1 MEFFGY
7 IVKKTRKYLVVKRLK
22 VTPAILLSILKPALK
37 KRAILIWEFYNKCL
51 NYRRKMDMPINN
63 YIKKEGRALPVFILL
78 DVSGS
83 MSGQKIE
90 TVNVALKEMINSF
103 KKIEN
108 PKGIIELCLLT
119 FGAGKVNIVKELS
132 QINDSDSYILTAGGD
147 TPMGMAFEK
156 VSEMIEDK
164 SIVSSRAYTPT
175 IVLIS
180 DGNPTDFDPTG
191 KSIEEIM
198 MWNALSKIHTGT
210 RTSTATKLAMGIGD
224 DVDTNIL
231 RAFIN
236 NNEVPVISAKDNNTI
251 SKFFEWVTMSISVRS
266 ISINPNQAQL
276 EDTYMF
282 DKDEI
287 QF

>member
-1 MEFFGY
+1 M
-7 IVKKTRKYLVVKRLK
+7 L
-22 VTPAILLSILKPALK
+22 
-37 KRAILIWEFYNKCL
+37 
-51 NYRRKMDMPINN
+51 INN
-63 YIKKEGRALPVFILL
+63 FIKKEGRALPVFILL

-83 MSGQKIE
+83 MKGEKIE

-108 PKGIIELCLLT
+108 PKGIVEMCLIT
-119 FGAGKVNIVKELS
+119 FGGSQVNVIKELS
-132 QINDSDSYILTAGGD
+132 QLKDSDVYTLTANGN

-156 VSEMIEDK
+156 VAEMIEDK
-164 SIVSSRAYTPT
+164 NVVSSRAYTPT

-180 DGNPTDFDPTG
+180 DGNPTDYNPAG

-198 MWNALSKIHTGT
+198 AWESLMKIHSGI
-210 RTSTATKLAMGIGD
+210 RCSKATKLAMGIGG

-231 RAFIN
+231 KAFIN
-236 NNEVPVISAKDNNTI
+236 NNEIPVISAKDNNTI
-251 SKFFEWVTMSISVRS
+251 SKFFEWVTMSVSVRS
-266 ISINPNQAQL
+266 VSSNPNQVQL

-287 QF
+287 LF

>member
-1 MEFFGY
+1 M
-7 IVKKTRKYLVVKRLK
+7 
-22 VTPAILLSILKPALK
+22 
-37 KRAILIWEFYNKCL
+37 LISNF
-51 NYRRKMDMPINN
+51 
-63 YIKKEGRALPVFILL
+63 IKKEGRSLPVFILL

-108 PKGIIELCLLT
+108 PKGIVELCLIT
-119 FGAGKVNIVKELS
+119 FGGGQVNVIKELS
-132 QINDSDSYILTAGGD
+132 QITDSDSYTLSANGD
-147 TPMGMAFEK
+147 TPMGKAFEK
-156 VSEMIEDK
+156 VAEMIEDK
-164 SIVSSRAYTPT
+164 NIVSSRAYTPT

-180 DGNPTDFDPTG
+180 DGNPTDYNPTG

-198 MWNALSKIHTGT
+198 SWKSLQKVHSGLRASK
-210 RTSTATKLAMGIGD
+210 ATKLAMGIGG
-224 DVDTNIL
+224 DVDINIL
-231 RAFIN
+231 KAFIN
-236 NNEVPVISAKDNNTI
+236 NNEIPVISAKDNNTI

-266 ISINPNQAQL
+266 VSTNPNQAQL

>member
-1 MEFFGY
+1 M
-7 IVKKTRKYLVVKRLK
+7 L
-22 VTPAILLSILKPALK
+22 
-37 KRAILIWEFYNKCL
+37 
-51 NYRRKMDMPINN
+51 INN

-83 MSGQKIE
+83 MSGEKIE

-119 FGAGKVNIVKELS
+119 FGGNKVEVIKPLS
-132 QINDSDSYILTAGGD
+132 KITDQDSYTLSASGS

-156 VSEMIEDK
+156 VAEMIEDK
-164 SIVSSRAYTPT
+164 DIVSSRAYTPT

-180 DGNPTDFDPTG
+180 DGNPTDYNASG

-198 MWNALSKIHTGT
+198 TWESLNKVHSGT
-210 RTSTATKLAMGIGD
+210 RSSKAIKLAMGIGS
-224 DVDTNIL
+224 DVDINIL
-231 RAFIN
+231 KAFIN
-236 NNEVPVISAKDNNTI
+236 NNEIPVISAKDNNTI
-251 SKFFEWVTMSISVRS
+251 SKFFEWVTMSVSVRS
-266 ISINPNQAQL
+266 VSSNPNQAQL

-287 QF
+287 KF

>member
-1 MEFFGY
+1 M
-7 IVKKTRKYLVVKRLK
+7 L
-22 VTPAILLSILKPALK
+22 
-37 KRAILIWEFYNKCL
+37 
-51 NYRRKMDMPINN
+51 INN
-63 YIKKEGRALPVFILL
+63 FIKKEGRALPVFILL

-83 MSGQKIE
+83 MKGEKIE

-108 PKGIIELCLLT
+108 PKGIIELCLIT
-119 FGAGKVNIVKELS
+119 FGGSQVNVIKELS
-132 QINDSDSYILTAGGD
+132 QLKDSDVYTLTANGN

-156 VSEMIEDK
+156 VAEMIEDK
-164 SIVSSRAYTPT
+164 NVVSSRAYTPT

-180 DGNPTDFDPTG
+180 DGNPTDYNPAG

-198 MWNALSKIHTGT
+198 AWESLMKIHSGI
-210 RTSTATKLAMGIGD
+210 RCSKATKLAMGIGG

-231 RAFIN
+231 KAFIN
-236 NNEVPVISAKDNNTI
+236 NNEIPVISAKDNNTI
-251 SKFFEWVTMSISVRS
+251 SKFFEWVTMSVSIRSVS
-266 ISINPNQAQL
+266 SNPNQAQL

-287 QF
+287 LF

>member
-1 MEFFGY
+1 M
-7 IVKKTRKYLVVKRLK
+7 L
-22 VTPAILLSILKPALK
+22 
-37 KRAILIWEFYNKCL
+37 
-51 NYRRKMDMPINN
+51 INN

-83 MSGQKIE
+83 MSGEKIE

-119 FGAGKVNIVKELS
+119 FGGNKVEVIKPLS
-132 QINDSDSYILTAGGD
+132 KITDQDSYTLSASGS

-156 VSEMIEDK
+156 VAEMIEDK
-164 SIVSSRAYTPT
+164 DIVSSRAYTPT

-180 DGNPTDFDPTG
+180 DGNPTDYNASG

-198 MWNALSKIHTGT
+198 TWESLNKVHSGT
-210 RTSTATKLAMGIGD
+210 RSSKAIKLAMGIGN
-224 DVDTNIL
+224 DVDINIL
-231 RAFIN
+231 KAFIN
-236 NNEVPVISAKDNNTI
+236 NNEIPVISAKDNNTI
-251 SKFFEWVTMSISVRS
+251 SKFFEWVTMSVSVRS
-266 ISINPNQAQL
+266 ISSNPNQAVV

-287 QF
+287 EF

>member
-1 MEFFGY
+1 M
-7 IVKKTRKYLVVKRLK
+7 L
-22 VTPAILLSILKPALK
+22 
-37 KRAILIWEFYNKCL
+37 
-51 NYRRKMDMPINN
+51 INN

-83 MSGQKIE
+83 MSGEKIE

-119 FGAGKVNIVKELS
+119 FGGNKVEVIKPLS
-132 QINDSDSYILTAGGD
+132 KITDQDSYTLSASGS

-156 VSEMIEDK
+156 VAEMIEDK
-164 SIVSSRAYTPT
+164 DIVSSRAYTPT

-180 DGNPTDFDPTG
+180 DGNPTDYNASG

-198 MWNALSKIHTGT
+198 TWESLNKVHSGT
-210 RTSTATKLAMGIGD
+210 RSSKAIKLAMGIGS
-224 DVDTNIL
+224 DVDINIL
-231 RAFIN
+231 KAFIN
-236 NNEVPVISAKDNNTI
+236 NNEIPVISAKDNNTI
-251 SKFFEWVTMSISVRS
+251 SKFFEWVTMSVSVRS
-266 ISINPNQAQL
+266 ISSNPNQAVV

-287 QF
+287 EF

>member
-1 MEFFGY
+1 M
-7 IVKKTRKYLVVKRLK
+7 L
-22 VTPAILLSILKPALK
+22 
-37 KRAILIWEFYNKCL
+37 
-51 NYRRKMDMPINN
+51 INN
-63 YIKKEGRALPVFILL
+63 FIKKEGRALPVFILL

-119 FGAGKVNIVKELS
+119 FGAGTVNVLKKLS
-132 QINDSDSYILTAGGD
+132 PISDVDSYTLNAGGD

-164 SIVSSRAYTPT
+164 SIVSPRAYTPT

-180 DGNPTDFDPTG
+180 DGNPTDFNPSN

-198 MWNALSKIHTGT
+198 TWDALSKIHAGA
-210 RTSTATKLAMGIGD
+210 RTSKAIKLAMGIGG
-224 DVDTNIL
+224 DVDINIL
-231 RAFIN
+231 KAFIN
-236 NNEVPVISAKDNNTI
+236 NDEIPVISAKDNNTI

-266 ISINPNQAQL
+266 VSTNPNQAQL